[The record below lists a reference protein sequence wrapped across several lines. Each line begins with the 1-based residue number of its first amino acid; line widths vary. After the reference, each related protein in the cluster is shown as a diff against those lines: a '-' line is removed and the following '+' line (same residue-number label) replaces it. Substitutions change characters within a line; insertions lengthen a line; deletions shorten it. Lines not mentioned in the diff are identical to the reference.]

1 MPNDSSNVAPLPAP
15 IEGHPTPSEADY
27 EAIQAA
33 VLETWRGRW
42 FLSEYARRNRH
53 ADTTVVLAAIAR
65 IEATI
70 REREAA
76 SPDRFRFNIV
86 EMAKAISRTKEEI
99 AAIQPDPEHHG
110 RIEEATEE
118 LDSIVAATERATSDI
133 LAAAEQVQEV
143 AWTMREQGLDA
154 GFCDQLDA
162 RATDIYTACSFQ
174 DLTGQRI
181 GKVVAA
187 MRYLERRINAMVEIW
202 GDETAETDTDEPS
215 PRKDP
220 LVNGPARPGHG
231 LDQADVDVMMNDET
245 PAAAWEAAAPAPAP
259 AAEREALETAVQE
272 VRAVAVTIEHEPPA
286 PDATKSAPAAA
297 AAPQPAAEP
306 APDLVPAAT
315 PQPEAAA
322 SSPAPTAAPPS
333 DTAPVPAVRPAAAA
347 KPAPARAPTDPLAPI
362 AALSEEEK
370 IALFT

>member
-1 MPNDSSNVAPLPAP
+1 MPTDSSSAAPLPAP
-15 IEGHPTPSEADY
+15 IDGHPAPSEADY

-42 FLSEYARRNRH
+42 FLSEYARRNRN
-53 ADTTVVLAAIAR
+53 ADTALVLTAVER
-65 IEATI
+65 IEAAM
-70 REREAA
+70 RRDREAIA
-76 SPDRFRFNIV
+76 QDRFRLNIM

-118 LDSIVAATERATSDI
+118 LDAIVAATERATSDI

-154 GFCDQLDA
+154 GICDQLDG

-181 GKVVAA
+181 SKVVAA
-187 MRYLERRINAMVEIW
+187 MRYLERRINAMIDIW
-202 GDETAETDTDEPS
+202 SGDESGEDADHKPK
-215 PRKDP
+215 KDP

-231 LDQADVDVMMNDET
+231 LDQADVDEMMSNET
-245 PAAAWEAAAPAPAP
+245 PAEAWEAAAASAPALTIETVPADLSTATAAVSSP
-259 AAEREALETAVQE
+259 AAEGAPQIVPPPEPEPAPPTSAALP
-272 VRAVAVTIEHEPPA
+272 TIDMTPPA
-286 PDATKSAPAAA
+286 P
-297 AAPQPAAEP
+297 
-306 APDLVPAAT
+306 
-315 PQPEAAA
+315 PQPEL
-322 SSPAPTAAPPS
+322 AP
-333 DTAPVPAVRPAAAA
+333 
-347 KPAPARAPTDPLAPI
+347 KPTRAPADPLAPV
-362 AALSEEEK
+362 ATMSEEEK

>member
-1 MPNDSSNVAPLPAP
+1 MPNDSSTAAALPAP
-15 IEGHPTPSEADY
+15 LDGHPSPSEADY

-42 FLSEYARRNRH
+42 FLSEYARRNRN
-53 ADTTVVLAAIAR
+53 ADTAMVLAAVER
-65 IEATI
+65 IETTI
-70 REREAA
+70 RREREASA
-76 SPDRFRFNIV
+76 HDRFRLNIM

-118 LDSIVAATERATSDI
+118 LDAIVAATERATSGI

-154 GFCDQLDA
+154 GICDQLDS

-181 GKVVAA
+181 SKVVAA

-202 GDETAETDTDEPS
+202 ADESAETDGAEPR
-215 PRKDP
+215 PKKDP

-231 LDQADVDVMMNDET
+231 LDQADVDVMMSNET
-245 PAAAWEAAAPAPAP
+245 PVAAWEAAAPAPMP
-259 AAEREALETAVQE
+259 AAEALAAAVAELQ
-272 VRAVAVTIEHEPPA
+272 RVAVTIEQESRAPEATEP
-286 PDATKSAPAAA
+286 PAAA
-297 AAPQPAAEP
+297 AAPGP
-306 APDLVPAAT
+306 APEIVPAAA
-315 PQPEAAA
+315 PEPEAAA
-322 SSPAPTAAPPS
+322 PSPAPTPPLPS
-333 DTAPVPAVRPAAAA
+333 DMAPAPMVRPAVAAA
-347 KPAPARAPTDPLAPI
+347 KPSTARAPADPLAPI